1 MVKQILT
8 TVFMCGVILIT
19 SPNIANANNVTVGN
33 DNEQLKAVV
42 KDFFD
47 EYENIN
53 CDKSEEKIIENIAEL
68 STTEVNHV
76 SEKIQSDNSSY
87 LQMVELMLQRK
98 KIIENTSDI
107 DLTEYN
113 KTIDL
118 FYKNIQIKGNDAE
131 IDVKVTKN
139 WNYAFSP
146 EIQSG
151 ATDTYTIYLKKELN
165 QWKISLVKGLTDTVI
180 DDDINNM
187 NDEISSQQ
195 RNMYVNRMKKECYV
209 LSNENNN
216 AGQGWMV
223 SPYSLENQIKAA
235 NGTYNGGNASR
246 YALDHALEPSS
257 NYVYFTFDCTN
268 FISQCLY
275 AGGIKQ
281 HVGSAY
287 TDTCWYYKTSTNR
300 SSSWTGANEF
310 YKYIN
315 STVSKISKS
324 NGSWDTAEIG
334 DIIQLMSG
342 GEASHSLIISGV
354 AYSSYG
360 RSDLLVCAHSTD
372 RRHVS
377 LKEYYSGTKCYHH
390 IKGSK

>member
-1 MVKQILT
+1 M
-8 TVFMCGVILIT
+8 
-19 SPNIANANNVTVGN
+19 
-33 DNEQLKAVV
+33 
-42 KDFFD
+42 
-47 EYENIN
+47 
-53 CDKSEEKIIENIAEL
+53 
-68 STTEVNHV
+68 
-76 SEKIQSDNSSY
+76 
-87 LQMVELMLQRK
+87 
-98 KIIENTSDI
+98 
-107 DLTEYN
+107 
-113 KTIDL
+113 
-118 FYKNIQIKGNDAE
+118 
-131 IDVKVTKN
+131 
-139 WNYAFSP
+139 
-146 EIQSG
+146 
-151 ATDTYTIYLKKELN
+151 
-165 QWKISLVKGLTDTVI
+165 TDTVI